1 MRIPTG
7 YDFLELSMNRLV
19 GGRHPIA
26 GAASGE
32 EAHRLGELTSSVI
45 GGHKFFKLDNPT

>member
-7 YDFLELSMNRLV
+7 YDFLELSMHRPV
-19 GGRHPIA
+19 GGCPIA

-45 GGHKFFKLDNPT
+45 RDHKFFKLDNPT